1 MSCSYKC
8 FGNFLH
14 VRFHFVKDL
23 LTFLLM
29 FEVRYSIKIASERSG
44 VSSHLIR
51 MWEKRYGALSPDRTE
66 TNRRLYSD
74 ENVERLSLLHACTQS
89 GHRIGNVATLPDDTL
104 KQLSHGNSTGSEK
117 PEESPEAQALA
128 AKGLPPEVIRA
139 FKAIEAMD
147 SEGVRTA
154 LDQASLDYGY
164 QGMLTKIIVPL
175 MQHIGRLWCEGEL
188 TAAYEHFASAA
199 LRTYLLGQVQSYSA
213 NRNAPVI
220 ITVTPAGQLHEFGA
234 VVSAAA
240 AHSSGWHVIHLG
252 PSLPA
257 AEIAGAAI
265 RANARVVAL
274 SLVHPPDDADLPGQL
289 QMLRRLLPSRIAI
302 IAGGRACDS
311 YRQVLNETQVQLVK
325 DVDEFYQMLNS
336 NRRHSLADAADNLNK
351 TLGNAHG

>member
-1 MSCSYKC
+1 MS
-8 FGNFLH
+8 
-14 VRFHFVKDL
+14 
-23 LTFLLM
+23 
-29 FEVRYSIKIASERSG
+29 EVRYSIKIASERSG

-74 ENVERLSLLHACTQS
+74 ENVERLSLLHACTQA
-89 GHRIGNVATLPDDTL
+89 GHRIGNVASLPSDTL
-104 KQLSHGNSTGSEK
+104 RQLSQEK
-117 PEESPEAQALA
+117 EAGTPDASKKDDGLPIDD
-128 AKGLPPEVIRA
+128 KGLPREVINA

-147 SEGVRTA
+147 SEGLRLA
-154 LDQASLDYGY
+154 LDQAAVDHGY
-164 QGMLTKIIVPL
+164 QGMLTKTVVPL

-240 AHSSGWHVIHLG
+240 AHSLGWHVIHLG

-274 SLVHPPDDADLPGQL
+274 SLVHPPDDADLPGQIR
-289 QMLRRLLPSRIAI
+289 MLRRLLPSRIGI
-302 IAGGRACDS
+302 VAGGRACDS
-311 YRQVLNETQVQLVK
+311 YRQVLSETQVQLVK
-325 DVDEFYQMLNS
+325 DVDEFYQILNAS
-336 NRRHSLADAADNLNK
+336 RRHRLADEDNVR
-351 TLGNAHG
+351 TSGLGDAHG